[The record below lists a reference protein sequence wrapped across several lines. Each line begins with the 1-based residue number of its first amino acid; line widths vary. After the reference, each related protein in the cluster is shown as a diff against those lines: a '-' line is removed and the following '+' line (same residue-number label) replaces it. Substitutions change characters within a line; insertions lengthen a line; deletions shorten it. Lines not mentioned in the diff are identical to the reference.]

1 MNLRDLKY
9 IVSVAELGHF
19 GRAAELCYVSQPAL
33 SAQIAKLEN
42 ELNVTLFERSRRSVQ
57 VTPEGEQIIAYAKS
71 ILSLAEEIKACAQAA
86 ANPYSGKLRLGMI
99 PTIGPYLTP
108 SLLPA
113 MKRSLPQLELDIVES
128 KTIELEK
135 SLLEGHIDA
144 AILATKVEHSHLAEI
159 FLYDEPFWVALPHQ
173 HPLAL
178 LETID
183 VNSISTEEFLL
194 LEDGHCFR
202 DQVISFCETAL
213 QANPNFK
220 TQQTSLTTIL
230 SLVGSGSGV
239 TLVPAMSLAGT
250 WVTDA
255 GIATRKEATGS
266 AVRSVS
272 LAYRKTYPRH
282 RLLDRFADIICAG
295 LPDTVKPARR

>member
-19 GRAAELCYVSQPAL
+19 GRAAERCYVSQPAL
-33 SAQIAKLEN
+33 SGQIAKLEN
-42 ELNVTLFERSRRSVQ
+42 ELNVKLFERNRRWVQ
-57 VTPEGEQIIAYAKS
+57 VTPEGEQIVAYAKS
-71 ILSLAEEIKACAQAA
+71 ILSLAEEIKTCAQAA
-86 ANPYSGKLRLGMI
+86 ANPYSGILRLGMI

-108 SLLPA
+108 NLLPA
-113 MKRSLPQLELDIVES
+113 IKRNLPQLELDMVES
-128 KTIELEK
+128 KTYELEK

-144 AILATKVEHSHLAEI
+144 AILATKVEHSNLAEI
-159 FLYDEPFWVALPHQ
+159 FLYDEPFWVAVPYQ

-178 LETID
+178 LDTID
-183 VNSISTEEFLL
+183 VNSISAEEFLV

-202 DQVISFCETAL
+202 DQVISFCETAIE
-213 QANPNFK
+213 ANPNFK
-220 TQQTSLTTIL
+220 TKHTSLTTIL
-230 SLVGSGSGV
+230 SMVGAGSGV

-272 LAYRKTYPRH
+272 LVYRKTYPRR

-295 LPDTVKPARR
+295 LPDTVNPARR